1 MTRRRLAITPE
12 AKAQLNNLYECLAR
26 EASLDIAT
34 RYIDA
39 VMVRIAGLADFPNRG
54 TSRGDIRPGL
64 RTVPFRRRLTIAYA
78 VTPREVRIIGI
89 GRAGQDLHELL
100 RQS

>member
-1 MTRRRLAITPE
+1 VSRRLVVTPE
-12 AKAQLNNLYECLAR
+12 AKAQLDALYEYLAR

-39 VMVRIAGLADFPNRG
+39 VLARITGLTDFSHRG

-64 RTVPFRRRLTIAYA
+64 RTIPFRRRLTIAYA
-78 VTPREVRIIGI
+78 VTPREVRIVGI
-89 GRAGQDLHELL
+89 ARAGQDLRELL
-100 RQS
+100 RED

>member
-1 MTRRRLAITPE
+1 MTRHLVVTPE
-12 AKAQLNNLYECLAR
+12 AKAQLNSLYEYLAR

-39 VMVRIAGLADFPNRG
+39 VMARIAGLTDFSHRG

-64 RTVPFRRRLTIAYA
+64 RTIPFRRRLTIAYA
-78 VTPREVRIIGI
+78 VRPQEVRIIGI
-89 GRAGQDLHELL
+89 ARAGQDLKVVLGE
-100 RQS
+100 Q

>member
-1 MTRRRLAITPE
+1 VTRRLVVTPE
-12 AKAQLNNLYECLAR
+12 AKAQLNGLYEYLAG

-39 VMVRIAGLADFPNRG
+39 VMARIAGLAEFPHRG

-64 RTVPFRRRLTIAYA
+64 RTIPFRRRLTIAYA
-78 VTPREVRIIGI
+78 VTPEEIRIIGI
-89 GRAGQDLHELL
+89 APAGQDLKRVLGED
-100 RQS
+100 

>member
-1 MTRRRLAITPE
+1 VTRRLVVTPE
-12 AKAQLNNLYECLAR
+12 AKAQLTNLYEYLAR
-26 EASLDIAT
+26 EASLEIAT

-39 VMVRIAGLADFPNRG
+39 IMVRIAGLTDFPHRG

-78 VTPREVRIIGI
+78 VTPRDVRIIGI
-89 GRAGQDLHELL
+89 AGAGQELKAL
-100 RQS
+100 VGED

>member
-1 MTRRRLAITPE
+1 MTRRLVVTPE
-12 AKAQLNNLYECLAR
+12 AKAQLNSLYEYLAG
-26 EASLDIAT
+26 EASLEIAT

-39 VMVRIAGLADFPNRG
+39 VMARVAGLTDFPHRG

-78 VTPREVRIIGI
+78 FTPREVRIIGI
-89 GRAGQDLHELL
+89 ARAGQEVKEML
-100 RQS
+100 RET

>member
-1 MTRRRLAITPE
+1 VTRRLVVTPE
-12 AKAQLNNLYECLAR
+12 AKAQLNSLYEYLAR

-39 VMVRIAGLADFPNRG
+39 VMGRLAGLTDFPHRG

-64 RTVPFRRRLTIAYA
+64 RTIPFRRRLTIACA
-78 VTPREVRIIGI
+78 VTPEEVRIIGI
-89 GRAGQDLHELL
+89 ARAGQDLNELL
-100 RQS
+100 RQD

>member
-1 MTRRRLAITPE
+1 MTRRLVVTPE
-12 AKAQLNNLYECLAR
+12 AKAQLNSLYEYLAR

-39 VMVRIAGLADFPNRG
+39 VMARIAGLTDFPNRG
-54 TSRGDIRPGL
+54 TSRSDLRPGL

-89 GRAGQDLHELL
+89 ARAGQDLKRLL
-100 RQS
+100 GED

>member
-1 MTRRRLAITPE
+1 MTRRLVVTPE
-12 AKAQLNNLYECLAR
+12 AKAQLNGLYEYLAQ

-39 VMVRIAGLADFPNRG
+39 VMARIAGLTDFPHRG
-54 TSRGDIRPGL
+54 TSRRDIRPGL

-78 VTPREVRIIGI
+78 VTPKEVRIIGI
-89 GRAGQDLHELL
+89 AGTGQELHELL
-100 RQS
+100 RQD

>member
-1 MTRRRLAITPE
+1 VTRRLVVMPE
-12 AKAQLNNLYECLAR
+12 AKAQLNSLYENLAR

-39 VMVRIAGLADFPNRG
+39 VMVRIAGLADFPHRG

-64 RTVPFRRRLTIAYA
+64 RTIPFRRRLTIAYA
-78 VTPREVRIIGI
+78 VTPEEVRVIGI
-89 GRAGQDLHELL
+89 ARAGQDLERLL
-100 RQS
+100 GED